1 MADDK
6 EGKVEK
12 YRVTDE
18 MRGWLKERKKT
29 DAVAKMI
36 QQKFLEVQ
44 GQAQDL
50 KTLMKA
56 ISISYKDL
64 DENSPRFP
72 LQELQGMDF
81 SEEDQNIESAESS
94 DFMIQR

>member
-1 MADDK
+1 MADMK

-12 YRVTDE
+12 HRITPD
-18 MRGWLKERKKT
+18 MRKWLKERKKT

-72 LQELQGMDF
+72 IQELQGMDF
-81 SEEDQNIESAESS
+81 SGEDQNIEKAEDS

>member
-1 MADDK
+1 MADLK
-6 EGKVEK
+6 EGQVEK
-12 YRVTDE
+12 HRITPE
-18 MRGWLKERKKT
+18 MRSWLKERKKT
-29 DAVAKMI
+29 DAVAKMV

-44 GQAQDL
+44 GQAKDL

-81 SEEDQNIESAESS
+81 SKEDQNIEQAEGS
-94 DFMIQR
+94 DFMIQQ